1 MAVLLADLARNS
13 GDKLVAGFIN
23 ELITDSVLLSR
34 MQFDDCMA
42 PEGSDMVYTY
52 KRITKPMEAHVRK
65 LNAEPQKT
73 DLDFERVHTN
83 VAIVSASFPM
93 DRVAKNAAASLYT
106 EKAKELKNAI
116 IRKYNALVC
125 MGAEP
130 LESEDGYDG
139 FEGLDRILAGGP
151 TEVTS
156 KVDLSTVDQETALAF
171 ANEMDELFARLSRT
185 PDVLLMAPAMKTKVN
200 AVCRVL
206 GLSNVTTDSVGR
218 IVSTWNGVPIEEMRD
233 GALTTMDVYAVCF
246 GMEEFHGITL
256 KGGSEITV
264 NLPSWDTPGAVKDT
278 DAEFVCG
285 CALKQTHAA
294 GVLRVSGSVP
304 VQTVTLSQK
313 TMSISGKTS
322 KELTATVE
330 PPSARGGEVTWESSD
345 PSKATVADGK
355 VTGVANGT
363 TNVTAKCG
371 GVTSAA
377 CVVTVSGVAGA

>member
-1 MAVLLADLARNS
+1 MAILLADLARNS

-42 PEGSDMVYTY
+42 AEGSDMIYSY
-52 KRITKPMEAHVRK
+52 KRITQPMEAHVRK
-65 LNAEPQKT
+65 LNAEPEKT
-73 DLDFERVHTN
+73 DLDFVRVHTN
-83 VAIVSASFPM
+83 VAIISASFPM
-93 DRVAKNAAASLYT
+93 DRVAKNAAESLYT
-106 EKAKELKNAI
+106 EKVTELKNAI
-116 IRKYNALVC
+116 IRKFNALVC
-125 MGAEP
+125 MGATP
-130 LESEDGYDG
+130 LESEDGFDG
-139 FEGLDRILAGGP
+139 FEGLNRILAGSE

-156 KVDLSTVDQETALAF
+156 QVDLSTIDQDAALAF
-171 ANEMDELFARLSRT
+171 ASEMDDLFSRLSRT
-185 PDVLLMAPAMKTKVN
+185 PDVLLMAPAMKTKLN

-206 GLSNVTTDSVGR
+206 GISNVTQDGAGH
-218 IVSTWNGVPIEEMRD
+218 IVTTWNGVPIEEMRD
-233 GALTTMDVYAVCF
+233 GALTTLDIYAVCF

-264 NLPSWDTPGAVKDT
+264 NLPSWNTPGAVKDT

-304 VQTVTLSQK
+304 VQAVKLSQK
-313 TMSISGKTS
+313 TMAIAGKTS
-322 KELTATVE
+322 KQLTATVE
-330 PPSARGGEVTWESSD
+330 PPSARGGEVTWQSSD
-345 PSKATVADGK
+345 SSKATVEDGK

-371 GVTSAA
+371 EVTSEP
-377 CVVTVSGVAGA
+377 CVVTVTGVA

>member
-1 MAVLLADLARNS
+1 MAVTLAELARNS

-34 MQFDDCMA
+34 MQFDNCMA
-42 PEGSDMVYTY
+42 AEGSDMIYSY
-52 KRITKPMEAHVRK
+52 KRITKPMEAYVRK

-83 VAIVSASFPM
+83 VAIISASFPM
-93 DRVAKNAAASLYT
+93 DRVAKSAAESLYT
-106 EKAKELKNAI
+106 EKVTELKNAI
-116 IRKYNALVC
+116 IRKFNALVC

-130 LESEDGYDG
+130 LEGEDGFDG
-139 FEGLDRILAGGP
+139 FEGLDRILAGSE

-156 KVDLSTVDQETALAF
+156 EVDLSTIDQEAALAF
-171 ANEMDELFARLSRT
+171 ASEMDELFSRLSRT

-206 GLSNVTTDSVGR
+206 GLSNVTTDSAGN

-233 GALTTMDVYAVCF
+233 GALTTLDIYAICF

-256 KGGSEITV
+256 KGGSEISV

-294 GVLRVSGSVP
+294 GVLRVSGAVP
-304 VQTVTLSQK
+304 AHTVKLSQK
-313 TMSISGKTS
+313 TMSITGKTS
-322 KELTATVE
+322 KSLTATVE
-330 PPSARGGEVTWESSD
+330 PPSARGEVTWESSD
-345 PSKATVADGK
+345 PTKATVADGE

-363 TNVTAKCG
+363 TNVTARCG
-371 GVTSAA
+371 GVTSEP
-377 CVVTVSGVAGA
+377 CVVTVSGVA